1 MKQTFISFLA
11 IVLTITCSFGQM
23 KPALQPVDP
32 AHRHTPADLA
42 PVTPLLPGI
51 PPAAAPFPSDGKFSS
66 LPVLPKPVQGQ
77 PRLQAYLSPE
87 TGTPYQIRGD
97 FETDPQKA
105 LKDQQSDY
113 LEAVR
118 SVLRLDVP
126 TEELVIS
133 RVDTE
138 PNGQVHIRYQQLWK
152 GVPVYGAEVVLH
164 KNAKAY
170 YLFNGRYFPSPRLAD
185 VTPVLTAEQAAEK
198 ALGHVAG
205 FETVKKLSPDE
216 ARISGGAQTQTT
228 LVIYHPD
235 RKPNAARLAWHV
247 TVIPNITARYSYF
260 IDAQHGDVLGYHSE
274 LCKLTGFLPEA
285 HHSCAPPSKPE
296 EGANAGSGAA
306 PPPDGP
312 ATANAQDLLGQT
324 RLINTY
330 CKNNVYYLIDA
341 SQAMFNNTQSSFPDD
356 PVGVIWTIDAQNTS
370 PENANFSL
378 KHITSATNAWNNPK
392 AVSAHYHGEK
402 AYDYFKGT
410 FNRES
415 INGQGGNILSLINVV
430 ESDNT
435 QMDNAFWNGF
445 AMFYGNG
452 NQAFVAPLAKALD
465 VSGHEMSHGVIQ
477 STANLEYMGESGALN
492 ESFADVFGAM
502 IDRNDWQMGED
513 VVNTNIFPSGAL
525 RDLSN
530 PHNGGNNLNDPG
542 WQPAHYSERY
552 TGSQDNGGVHI
563 NSGIVNRAYYLFANS
578 IGKDKAEQV
587 YYRALDKYLVKSSQF
602 IDCRIAVIQAATDLY
617 GAAEVNAAKAAFDA
631 VGIGEGSGTN
641 SQTDIATNP
650 GDDYILMTDAGFSA
664 LYIFT
669 PDGQEIANPL
679 TTLAPLSRPSITDD
693 GTVVV
698 YIADDNTMRGIILDW
713 GTGQTDEFVMQNE
726 PIWRNVAISKDGERL
741 AALTTDNDNFIWIY
755 DFGLQQWQEFE
766 LYNPTTGQGG
776 PTTGDVHY
784 ADVLEW
790 DFSSQWVLYDAFN
803 SLHTATGND
812 IEYWDIGFIQV
823 SNGNNFSDGHIEKL
837 FSGLQEGI
845 SIGNPTFSKNSD
857 YIIAFDYL
865 DEYYNEYYLLGANI
879 ESGEV
884 GTIFQN
890 ADLSWPNYSVDDN
903 RMVFDAESAGT
914 PVLAFINLAS
924 DKIHSTGTASVF
936 VNQGR
941 SGVWFANG
949 TRPLST
955 DEPVG
960 EMKILL
966 FPNPVERTLN
976 LEFYAETGGEG
987 QLELFDSMGRQLG
1000 AQSISTTAG
1009 VNKYQWDV
1017 GNLPAGPYFVRL
1029 RTATAQVILKAMK
1042 K

>member
-1 MKQTFISFLA
+1 MKQIIISFLTLA
-11 IVLTITCSFGQM
+11 LAVTCSFGQM
-23 KPALQPVDP
+23 KPLLQPTDP
-32 AHRHTPADLA
+32 GSRHTPDALS
-42 PVTPLLPGI
+42 PVTPLQPGI
-51 PPAAAPFPSDGKFSS
+51 PPAAAPFPAEGKFTS
-66 LPVLPKPVQGQ
+66 LPALPKPVKGQ

-87 TGTPYQIRGD
+87 TGTPYLIRGN
-97 FETDPQKA
+97 FEVGSQKD
-105 LKDQQSDY
+105 LEEQQTDY
-113 LEAVR
+113 LEAVG
-118 SVLRLDVP
+118 SVLQLNDP
-126 TEELVIS
+126 LEEFVIT
-133 RVDTE
+133 RTDIE
-138 PNGQVHIRYQQLWK
+138 ANGLAHIRYQQMWK
-152 GVPVYGAEVVLH
+152 GVPVYGAEVALH
-164 KNAKAY
+164 KNAKAF
-170 YLFNGRYFPSPRLAD
+170 YLFNGRYYPSPRIEE
-185 VTPVLTAEQAAEK
+185 VTPSWSAAQAAEA
-198 ALGHVAG
+198 ALNHVAQ
-205 FETVKKLSPDE
+205 FETVKKLSPE
-216 ARISGGAQTQTT
+216 ETRISGGGQTQAS
-228 LVIYHPD
+228 LVIYHPG
-235 RKPNAARLAWHV
+235 RNPNAERLAWHV
-247 TVIPNITARYSYF
+247 TVVPNITARYSYF
-260 IDAQHGDVLGYHSE
+260 MDAHSGAVLDYHSE
-274 LCKLTGFLPEA
+274 LCKLTGHLLGA
-285 HHSCAPPSKPE
+285 GHTCAASPTGE
-296 EGANAGSGAA
+296 TIAEYAA
-306 PPPDGP
+306 PPPPDGP
-312 ATANAQDLLGQT
+312 YTANAQDLLGQS

-330 CKNNVYYLIDA
+330 SKNNVYYLIDA
-341 SQAMFNNTQSSFPDD
+341 SQAMFNNGQSSFPDD

-378 KHITSATNAWNNPK
+378 KHVTSSNNSWNNPK

-452 NQAFVAPLAKALD
+452 NQAFIAPLAKALD

-542 WQPAHYSERY
+542 WQPAHYTERY
-552 TGSQDNGGVHI
+552 TGNQDNGGVHI
-563 NSGIVNRAYYLFANS
+563 NSGIVNRAFYLFANS
-578 IGKDKAEQV
+578 IGKEKAEQV

-602 IDCRIAVIQAATDLY
+602 IDCRIAVVQAATDLY
-617 GAAEVNAAKAAFDA
+617 GANEVNAAKAAFDA

-641 SQTDIATNP
+641 SQTDIVTNP
-650 GDDYILMTDAGFSA
+650 GDDFILMTDAGFSA

-669 PDGQEIANPL
+669 PDGQEVANPL

-693 GTVVV
+693 GTTIV
-698 YIADDNTMRGIILDW
+698 YIAEDNTMRAIFLDW
-713 GTGQTDEFVMQNE
+713 GSGQTDEFVMQNE

-741 AALTTDNDNFIWIY
+741 AALTTDNDNFLWVY
-755 DFGLQQWQEFE
+755 DFSLQQWTEFE

-776 PTTGDVHY
+776 PTTGDVNY

-790 DFSSQWVLYDAFN
+790 DFTSQWVMYDAFN

-823 SNGNNFSDGHIEKL
+823 WSGNSFADGHIEKL

-865 DEYYNEYYLLGANI
+865 DEYYGEYYLLGANI

-884 GTIFQN
+884 GTILQN
-890 ADLSWPNYSVDDN
+890 LDVSRPNYSVDDN
-903 RMVFDAESAGT
+903 RMVFDAEATDGT
-914 PVLAFINLAS
+914 PILAFINLDT
-924 DKIHSTGTASVF
+924 DKINSSGNPSIF
-936 VNQGR
+936 IEQGR

-949 TRPLST
+949 ARPLAT
-955 DEPVG
+955 HDLVEG
-960 EMKILL
+960 MNIRL
-966 FPNPVERTLN
+966 FPNPVESTLN
-976 LEFYAETGGEG
+976 LEFSAETDGEA
-987 QLELFDSMGRQLG
+987 QLVLFDIMGRQLV
-1000 AQSISTTAG
+1000 AEPFSILAG
-1009 VNKYQWDV
+1009 ENKYQLEA
-1017 GNLPAGPYFVRL
+1017 GYLKAGPYFVHLRL
-1029 RTATAQVILKAMK
+1029 EAGQVIFKVMK